1 MHRKLP
7 AFENLPLIEH
17 CCILKTFASCFS
29 LRKDFQETQVQ
40 EWDTK
45 NSDKSLNTD
54 SFYFL
59 LLNDLPSNLL

>member
-7 AFENLPLIEH
+7 AFENLPLTEH

-45 NSDKSLNTD
+45 DSDKSLNTD